1 MVRLLL
7 WALSGMAVCPL
18 SIADTPQYPLTAA
31 VIDLPPY
38 GCVQQD
44 IVCYHNRF
52 FSGLEDRLSNKIEQI
67 TLPYARAVSFAKSS
81 HVDLI
86 LIGKNKELEAAAV
99 NLGTL
104 YTLEFSLV
112 SKVPI
117 EKLSDL
123 EKYQVGVIR
132 AAKGTI
138 SRVTSINFSHL
149 YEVDNYQV
157 AFDMMEKGRL
167 DAFFTPT
174 HSANLLPPHVNVYL
188 ANDFNLRPWILEVVL
203 YCRPTLCDANKQAAL
218 QRELLLLRNTLLID

>member
-1 MVRLLL
+1 MVKLLL
-7 WALSGMAVCPL
+7 WALSGMAVCPF
-18 SIADTPQYPLTAA
+18 SIADTPQHPLVAA

-38 GCVQQD
+38 GCKVYD
-44 IVCYHNRF
+44 NVCYHNRF
-52 FSGLEDRLSNKIEQI
+52 FSGLEGRLSNNIEQI
-67 TLPYARAVSFAKSS
+67 TLPYARAVAFAKSG

-86 LIGKNKELEAAAV
+86 LIGKHNELENTAV
-99 NLGTL
+99 NVGTL

-117 EKLSDL
+117 EQLRDL

-132 AAKGTI
+132 AAKSTI

-157 AFDMMEKGRL
+157 AFDMMEMGRL

-174 HSANLLPPHVNVYL
+174 HSANLLPPHVTVYL
-188 ANDFNLRPWILEVVL
+188 ANDFNLQPWILEVVL
-203 YCRPTLCDANKQAAL
+203 YCRPSVCDVNKKAAL
-218 QRELLLLRNTLLID
+218 QRELHLLRNTFLID